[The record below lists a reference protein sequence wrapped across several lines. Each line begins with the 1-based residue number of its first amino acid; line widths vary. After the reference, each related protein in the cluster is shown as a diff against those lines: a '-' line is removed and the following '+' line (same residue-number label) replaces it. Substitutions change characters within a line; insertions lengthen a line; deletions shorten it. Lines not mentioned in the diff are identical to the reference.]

1 MGVNGFLAY
10 DPRIP
15 LSGSIPGRLK
25 IKIFHV
31 GERKNIMARK
41 RVVSRTITAVT
52 VTVMTVDTESA
63 EVFNRELVIKH
74 KCNRAEA
81 LREAKKQFESETVK
95 VISVVDMAENVYRAQ
110 MDEDEFLKLAS
121 IVPLED

>member
-10 DPRIP
+10 DPHIQ
-15 LSGSIPGRLK
+15 LFGSIPKRLL
-25 IKIFHV
+25 IKIFMWEK
-31 GERKNIMARK
+31 GKNIMARK

-110 MDEDEFLKLAS
+110 MDEDEFLKLAK

>member
-1 MGVNGFLAY
+1 
-10 DPRIP
+10 
-15 LSGSIPGRLK
+15 
-25 IKIFHV
+25 
-31 GERKNIMARK
+31 MARK

-110 MDEDEFLKLAS
+110 MDEDEFLKLAK